1 MDQTQRQLMK
11 DRPAAAD
18 ESSQA
23 GWFLTGGV
31 VLLIGGLILI
41 LQSHA
46 SVADFGGAM
55 LALIGLAL
63 AAASL
68 WLYSQRP

>member
-11 DRPAAAD
+11 DRPVAAD
-18 ESSQA
+18 ETSQA
-23 GWFLTGGV
+23 GWFLAGGV

-41 LQSHA
+41 LQAHA
-46 SVADFGGAM
+46 GVADFGGAI
-55 LALIGLAL
+55 LALMGLAL
-63 AAASL
+63 VAAAV

>member
-11 DRPAAAD
+11 DRPGAAD
-18 ESSQA
+18 ETSQA
-23 GWFLTGGV
+23 GWLLAGCV
-31 VLLIGGLILI
+31 VLLLGGLILI

-46 SVADFGGAM
+46 GVADFGGAM
-55 LALIGLAL
+55 LGLIGLAL